1 MHFFRSVDRWLSA
14 PAWMFSLGRCWR
26 GRRVGRLLCVPG
38 LCVLGLCTLGC
49 FVLAFL
55 VNGSAGRAG
64 GAEPVAVVS
73 DAGVAETFRVERT
86 DGTTLLGALSRI
98 GADGVALASAGQDL
112 LLPLDQVR
120 VVARRNAAVLPAQPP
135 ALRSTWIDGSTLE
148 AEDISWDGKQA
159 LLITPGGPIEVPV
172 ERLRTLDW
180 SGGSGWQTA
189 VPEATESD
197 LLVVGTPAAH
207 EFVECAITVVSPETV
222 TVLLDDE
229 TIAVKRAKII
239 GLQWLRAQ
247 ATNQAPR
254 GIVVDIDG
262 GSLRAGKVVWT
273 PTGLVLDDVVRVPA
287 PLLARIDFAADR
299 TLSLTGL
306 PPERLDVEP
315 YFGSLAA
322 LPGFAPYFAPRP
334 VVASGDFPREGL
346 VVRPRTVAVWRV
358 PADSRRFRTVV
369 APAAGRMAA
378 GKTLVTI
385 SVDDSEAFRREIDA
399 GVFPIDGVGEGLP
412 IELEIAGARR
422 LTVTVDYGTG
432 GDLGSPVRFTT
443 PVIEK

>member
-1 MHFFRSVDRWLSA
+1 
-14 PAWMFSLGRCWR
+14 MFSLGRCWR
-26 GRRVGRLLCVPG
+26 VWRAGRLLCVPG
-38 LCVLGLCTLGC
+38 CSALNC

-55 VNGSAGRAG
+55 VSGTAGRAAA
-64 GAEPVAVVS
+64 AEPVAVVS
-73 DAGVAETFRVERT
+73 DAGGAETFRVERT
-86 DGTTLLGALSRI
+86 DGTTLSGSLARI
-98 GADGVALASAGQDL
+98 GADGVALASAGQEL
-112 LLPLDQVR
+112 VLPLDQVR
-120 VVARRNAAVLPAQPP
+120 VVARSGLAVLPAKPA

-148 AEDISWDGKQA
+148 ADDFSWDGKQA
-159 LLITPGGPIEVPV
+159 LLITPSGPIEVPV
-172 ERLRTLDW
+172 ERLHTLDW

-207 EFVECAITVVSPETV
+207 EFVECAITAVSPETV

-247 ATNQAPR
+247 TPNQAPR
-254 GIVVDIDG
+254 GIVVDVDG
-262 GSLRAGKVVWT
+262 GSLRAGKVLWT
-273 PTGLVLDDVVRVPA
+273 PTSLLLDDVVRVPA
-287 PLLARIDFAADR
+287 TLLARIDFAADR
-299 TLSLTGL
+299 TVALTGL
-306 PPERLDVEP
+306 PPERLEVEP

-322 LPGFAPYFAPRP
+322 LPGFASYFAPRP
-334 VVASGDFPREGL
+334 VVAAGEFPREGL

-369 APAAGRMAA
+369 APAAGRMAV

-385 SVDDSEAFRREIDA
+385 SIDNSEAFRREIDA
-399 GVFPIDGVGEGLP
+399 GVFPIDGVG
-412 IELEIAGARR
+412 
-422 LTVTVDYGTG
+422 VDYGTS

>member
-1 MHFFRSVDRWLSA
+1 MSQSPFDRRLSA
-14 PAWMFSLGRCWR
+14 PAWMVSLGRCWR
-26 GRRVGRLLCVPG
+26 GQRAGALLC
-38 LCVLGLCTLGC
+38 LLGC
-49 FVLAFL
+49 FVLGCM
-55 VNGSAGRAG
+55 VSGSAGRAD
-64 GAEPVAVVS
+64 GAEPEAVVS
-73 DAGVAETFRVERT
+73 EAGGAETFRVERT
-86 DGTTLLGALSRI
+86 DGTTLSGGLARI
-98 GADGVALASAGQDL
+98 GADGVALSSGGQDL

-120 VVARRNAAVLPAQPP
+120 VVARSGAADLPAKPA

-148 AEDISWDGKQA
+148 AEDVSWDGKQA
-159 LLITPGGPIEVPV
+159 LLVTPRGPIEVPV
-172 ERLRTLDW
+172 GRLHTLDW

-207 EFVECAITVVSPETV
+207 EFVECAITAVSSETV

-247 ATNQAPR
+247 VTSQPSR
-254 GIVVDIDG
+254 GIVVDVDG
-262 GSLRAGKVVWT
+262 GSLRAAHVAWT
-273 PTGLVLDDVVRVPA
+273 PAGLVLDDVVRVPA
-287 PLLARIDFAADR
+287 ALLARIDFAADR
-299 TLSLTGL
+299 TLALTGL
-306 PPERLDVEP
+306 PPERLEVEP

-322 LPGFAPYFAPRP
+322 LPGFTPYFAPRP
-334 VVASGDFPREGL
+334 VVASGEFPREGL

-358 PADSRRFRTVV
+358 PADSRRVRTVV

-385 SVDDSEAFRREIDA
+385 SIDDSEAFRQEIDA
-399 GVFPIDGVGEGLP
+399 GVFSLDGVGEGLP
-412 IELEIAGARR
+412 IELDLAGARR